1 MEEKVSIGGIVGE
14 YLKVDLGAQTVEKN
28 TVPEDVILDF
38 LGGYGAGIR
47 YIFENQKPNVD
58 ALSGDNVLGFV
69 TGPLTGTNAV
79 TGNRFT
85 VVAKSPKT
93 GGWGDANCGGNFG
106 PGLKFAGFDA
116 AFFHGISEKPVYL
129 LVENGSAS
137 LEDAEGLW
145 GLDSNETEDKLK
157 EKHGKSATVACI
169 GPAGEQ
175 MSLLSCIMNHYGRAA
190 GRSGLGAVM
199 GSKRLKAIVAVGKG
213 KVPVADAERLDAAR
227 KKCIDG
233 FEDNPFYPLFHN
245 YGTAGLTANS
255 CATGDTPIKNWS
267 GVPAD
272 FPDVAKISDESV
284 NALLEK
290 PYGCWRCPIACGGH
304 VRVKEG
310 KYAVAGH
317 KPEYETLGT
326 FGTMCLNSNLESIV
340 KANDICNRAGLDTI
354 GAGATVAF
362 AIECYEKGVI
372 TKEDTGGFELTWG
385 NDESI
390 VKLTELIARN
400 EGIGKTF
407 FNGIAR
413 AAETLGTDKVAEYA
427 MHAGGEELPMHDP
440 RLNPGAATSYQL
452 DATPGRHTQGGSWML
467 EGGFALP
474 GLEGHFTPI
483 EDKYS
488 PTGKADAAKAVS
500 CYIHA
505 LNSAGLCMFG
515 ALMFAEDSMTEF
527 LSSAFGIDYT
537 MERVLEA
544 GWRIASLRMAF
555 NEREGA
561 PATKFTVPKRMLGNP
576 PLTGGPLDKV
586 QVDNKTQNREFIE
599 AMGWDPKTAAPTR
612 ATIEKLGLTSVTGA

>member
-1 MEEKVSIGGIVGE
+1 MSISGIVGK
-14 YLKVDLGAQTVEKN
+14 YLKVDLGTRTIDKN
-28 TVPEDVILDF
+28 PVPEDVILDY
-38 LGGYGAGIR
+38 LGGYGAGVR
-47 YIFENQKPNVD
+47 YIYDNQKPNVD
-58 ALSGDNVLGFV
+58 PLSADNILGFV
-69 TGPLTGTNAV
+69 TGPLTGTKAI

-116 AFFHGISEKPVYL
+116 VFFHGASEKPVYL
-129 LVENGSAS
+129 LVKNGNAS
-137 LEDAEGLW
+137 IEDADGLW
-145 GLDSNETEDKLK
+145 GADSNETEDKLK
-157 EKHGKSATVACI
+157 EKHGKNATVACI

-199 GSKRLKAIVAVGKG
+199 GSKRLKAIVAVGDG
-213 KVPVADAERLDAAR
+213 EVPVADPDKLDAIR
-227 KKCIDG
+227 QKCVDG
-233 FEDNPFYPLFHN
+233 FEANPFYPVFHN

-255 CATGDTPIKNWS
+255 CTIGDTPIKNWS

-272 FPDVAKISDESV
+272 FPNVAKISDESV

-290 PYGCWRCPIACGGH
+290 PYGCWHCPVACGGH

-310 KYAVAGH
+310 KYAVSGH

-326 FGTMCLNSNLESIV
+326 FGTMCLNDNLESIV

-362 AIECYEKGVI
+362 AIECYENGVI

-390 VKLTELIARN
+390 VKLTELIGKN

-407 FNGIAR
+407 FNGIAC
-413 AAETLGTDKVAEYA
+413 ASEKLGADKVGEFA
-427 MHAGGEELPMHDP
+427 MHVGGEELPMHDS

-452 DATPGRHTQGGSWML
+452 DATPGRHTQGGAWMV
-467 EGGFALP
+467 EAGFAYP
-474 GLEGHFTPI
+474 GLDKYFTAI

-488 PTGKADAAKAVS
+488 PTGKANAGKAVS
-500 CYIHA
+500 CYMHA

-515 ALMFAEDSMTEF
+515 ALVSSEDAIAEF
-527 LSSAFGIDYT
+527 LSAALGVEYS
-537 MERVLEA
+537 MERVLET

-561 PATKFTVPKRMLGNP
+561 PATKFTVPKRMLGIP
-576 PLTGGPLDKV
+576 PLSSGPLAHV
-586 QVDNKTQNREFIE
+586 QVDIETQNREYLE
-599 AMGWDPKTAAPTR
+599 AMGWDAESAAPTKE
-612 ATIEKLGLTSVTGA
+612 TIEKLGLASIIK